1 MQTSLL
7 EHYRAFG
14 PFTYPGLYQERLVT
28 DLPADIKEVGR
39 LVRLQIIHKMTL
51 YTGRAGHSV
60 NPAYGDVSKVP
71 WYRQGEDD
79 YFPTVAA
86 MLAELYRRDSRG
98 LVVDRAVEHK
108 LILTCRCV
116 ALLMA
121 AILKARGMAARVRPG
136 YAPYIPSEH
145 IEDHWITQYWQ
156 QSEQCWMT
164 IDVDTSFEQR
174 PFDAFDMPST
184 AFDFAARVW
193 LAVREGSAEANAYRF
208 YGESALP
215 ELAAQVVCDLHCLMN
230 NEITYTQY
238 PAYVAS
244 DFEGEKLQAIDALAR
259 LLLDPEEN
267 FSRLQTIWETNR
279 DFRILQGSL
288 I

>member
-14 PFTYPGLYQERLVT
+14 SFTYPGLHQERLVS
-28 DLPADIKEVGR
+28 DLPNDIREVGR
-39 LVRLQIIHKMTL
+39 LVRLQLIHKMTL
-51 YTGRAGHSV
+51 YAVRAGHSV
-60 NPAYGDVSKVP
+60 HPAYGDVSKVP

-98 LVVDRAVEHK
+98 FVVDRAVENK
-108 LILTCRCV
+108 LILTCRFV

-121 AILKARGMAARVRPG
+121 AILKARGIATRVRPG
-136 YAPYIPSEH
+136 FAPYIHPER
-145 IEDHWITQYWQ
+145 IEDHWINQYWQ
-156 QSEQCWMT
+156 ESEQRWIT

-184 AFDFAARVW
+184 AFDFAACAW
-193 LAVREGSAEANAYRF
+193 LAVREGRAEANAYRF
-208 YGESALP
+208 YGESALQ
-215 ELAAQVVCDLHCLMN
+215 ELATQVVCDLHCLMN
-230 NEITYTQY
+230 NEIPYTHY
-238 PAYVAS
+238 PAYIAS
-244 DFEGEKLQAIDALAR
+244 DFEGEKLQTIDALAW
-259 LLLDPEEN
+259 LLLEPEEN
-267 FSRLQTIWETNR
+267 FSRLQTIWETNH
-279 DFRILQGSL
+279 DFRILKGSL